1 MFIKKTS
8 TIESSRKKIQ
18 DLLETYNYEIL
29 NGRQPK
35 TVTSDKKSYKYTSE
49 KSNSCFIK
57 DTYIIKA
64 QKEPDSNKDFYNIK
78 VEVTYDTSPG
88 MNVWGVSKFKITR
101 EQFFGNDDT
110 SYFSDVLDDKET
122 DLLNDLESALKMYY
136 KDWERQK
143 VL

>member
-8 TIESSRKKIQ
+8 TVDSSRKKIQ
-18 DLLETYNYEIL
+18 GLLETYNYEIL

-35 TVTSDKKSYKYTSE
+35 TVVSDKKSYKYTSE
-49 KSNSCFIK
+49 KSNNFIK

-64 QKEPDSNKDFYNIK
+64 QKEPDSSKDFYNIK
-78 VEVTYDTSPG
+78 VEVTYDISPG
-88 MNVWGVSKFKITR
+88 MNIWEVSKFKITR

-110 SYFSDVLDDKET
+110 SYFSDVLDNKET

-136 KDWERQK
+136 KDWERQN